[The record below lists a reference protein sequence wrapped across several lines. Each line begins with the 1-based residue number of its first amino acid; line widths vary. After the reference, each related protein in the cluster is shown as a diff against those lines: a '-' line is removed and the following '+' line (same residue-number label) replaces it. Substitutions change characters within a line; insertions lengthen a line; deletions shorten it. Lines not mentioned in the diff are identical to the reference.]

1 MRSGSSKVIA
11 GAIGAV
17 LLTAA
22 VGALVLRHV
31 AYKQGI
37 ELTRNTMRAA
47 LIQAETGRQ
56 GMARLND
63 GNAFDRPKLLEDA
76 KKSSDIRSSTFYGSI
91 PVVSAW
97 RGIQDVAQKEGF
109 EFRIPKVQARNPK
122 NNPTPD
128 ELALLKFFDEQ
139 KAEEYFHVDNGVMV
153 YARPIKLTS
162 DCLSCHGDP
171 ATSPTNDGK
180 DLVGFT
186 MENWKAGEI
195 HGAFVLKSGL
205 GKIEAEVQAGFINLL
220 TWILPLT
227 IVAAFA
233 IFFLVKR
240 TVIGPIRG
248 QISNLDETAGSVAN
262 SSTEI
267 ASASQSLAEGA
278 SKQAASLEETSAALE
293 ELSSMI
299 KRNSESADRARVLAG
314 EAKSASERGDTSMQK
329 MSTAIHEIQKSATET
344 AKVLKVIDEIA
355 FQTNLLALNAAV
367 EAARAGEAG
376 KGFAVVA
383 EEVRNLANRSAEA
396 ARSTA
401 QMIEESVNSAG
412 NGVQI
417 AGEVAKT
424 LNEITQNSVK
434 VDSLVNEISSASREQ
449 AQGIAQLTQTV
460 SELDQVTQSNAA
472 AAEEC
477 ASAAAQLEDQAGG
490 LGQSVGH
497 LSSLVAATRH
507 AEAASATRTR
517 TSTSRMPRTVTGS
530 TARSIPR
537 TIPATPSRESSSM
550 LATVEPKVD
559 RHSIPL
565 DDEEFSEFSK
575 SGR

>member
-17 LLTAA
+17 LLTAM
-22 VGALVLRHV
+22 VGAAVLRHV
-31 AYKQGI
+31 AYQQGI
-37 ELTRNTMRAA
+37 ELTKNTMRAA
-47 LIQAETGRQ
+47 VIQAETGRQ
-56 GMARLND
+56 GMAKLND
-63 GNAFDRPKLLEDA
+63 GNAFDRARLLEEL
-76 KKSSDIRSSTFYGSI
+76 KKSSDVRSTTFYRTI

-97 RGIQDVAQKEGF
+97 LGIQEVAKKEGF
-109 EFRIPKVQARNPK
+109 EFRVPKLHARNPK
-122 NNPTPD
+122 NNPTP
-128 ELALLKFFDEQ
+128 EEQAILKYFDDQ
-139 KAEEYFHVDNGVMV
+139 KAEEYFKVENGVMV
-153 YARPIKLTS
+153 YARPITLST

-171 ATSPTNDGK
+171 ATSPTKDGK
-180 DLVGFT
+180 DYVGFA
-186 MENWKAGEI
+186 MENWKAGEV

-205 GKIEAEVQAGFINLL
+205 GKIEAEVQGGFINMLE
-220 TWILPLT
+220 WIIPLT
-227 IVAAFA
+227 IVAGFG

-240 TVIGPIRG
+240 TVIGPIRS
-248 QISNLDETAGSVAN
+248 QISNLDETASSVAN

-267 ASASQSLAEGA
+267 AAASQSLAQGA
-278 SKQAASLEETSAALE
+278 SEQAASLEETSAALE

-299 KRNSESADRARVLAG
+299 KRNAESADRARGLAG
-314 EAKSASERGDTSMQK
+314 EAKAASERGDGSMQK
-329 MSTAIHEIQKSATET
+329 MSVAIHDIQKSASET

-401 QMIEESVNSAG
+401 QMIEESVSSAG

-434 VDSLVNEISSASREQ
+434 VDALVNEISAASSEQ

-460 SELDQVTQSNAA
+460 TELDQVTQSNAA

-477 ASAAAQLEDQAGG
+477 ASAAAQLESQAGG
-490 LGQSVGH
+490 LGECVNN
-497 LSSLVAATRH
+497 LSSLVAATTQ
-507 AEAASATRTR
+507 ANAAPSTETPQ
-517 TSTSRMPRTVTGS
+517 TTSRMPRTLTG
-530 TARSIPR
+530 TAARS
-537 TIPATPSRESSSM
+537 TVKATPTKPPRN
-550 LATVEPKVD
+550 AAPAAKAKTD
-559 RHSIPL
+559 RNSIPL
-565 DDEEFSEFSK
+565 DAEEFSEFNRTK
-575 SGR
+575 V